1 MNVLMESMY
10 STIQNIPIALGRNL
24 MFLFPFNKSKSLSKH
39 LVLSSLEFH
48 RKSIVSFQKTCN
60 YVVFLIFYPCILQGT
75 GERTGT
81 RKSLH
86 KSPFKIINAQEFL

>member
-24 MFLFPFNKSKSLSKH
+24 VFLFPFNKSKSLSKH

-48 RKSIVSFQKTCN
+48 TKSIVSFQKTFN
-60 YVVFLIFYPCILQGT
+60 YVVFLIFYSHILQGS
-75 GERTGT
+75 GERAGT

-86 KSPFKIINAQEFL
+86 KTSFKEINAQEFL